1 MVHSTYSAQQNY
13 FNIRFQKVSA
23 GVIRVLKGMVI
34 LNKLLAQAIVF
45 LEEHIKSASVTII
58 SFLHESIPPVLWLT
72 GYKNHGFTNNFV
84 FTEIFTKL
92 RIRTCYTV
100 RSQTHPWLT
109 DLCICLFVKTKLFA
123 KLFYTVDQEPR
134 WIRFIKERNSCDT
147 DTCFTSKKN
156 SFGWQFVQNDFI
168 RVLVVW

>member
-92 RIRTCYTV
+92 RIRACYTV
-100 RSQTHPWLT
+100 RSQTHHWLT
-109 DLCICLFVKTKLFA
+109 NWLIHKSLCENKTFCKVVLYCWSGAKMDSIHKRKKFLWHRHLFHF
-123 KLFYTVDQEPR
+123 
-134 WIRFIKERNSCDT
+134 
-147 DTCFTSKKN
+147 
-156 SFGWQFVQNDFI
+156 
-168 RVLVVW
+168 